1 MGAEVSQVPLVVA
14 PMAGGP
20 TTPALVAASLDAGA
34 FAFLAAGYRSA
45 ADVERELA
53 AVRTATGRPVGVN
66 LFVPTLDDADPK
78 AIAAYA
84 ARIGADAADARWSD
98 DDWDAKLELVL
109 RERPAVASFTFG
121 CPPSGVV
128 EALHARDVDVWCT
141 VTSAAEARVA
151 ANAGADAL
159 AVQGVEAGGHQGSY
173 DDTDEEPRPL
183 LDLLREVAAAVEL
196 PLVGAGGVS
205 DAARVRA
212 VLDAGAVAAQ
222 VGTAL
227 LLCPEAGTSA
237 PHRAALRGDAPTAL
251 TRAFSGRRAR
261 GIVNA
266 FMRDHDAHA
275 PRGYPQVHY
284 LTAPLRAAAREAGD
298 ADRINLWAGTAYPT
312 AREEPAATV
321 IRRLVELV

>member
-1 MGAEVSQVPLVVA
+1 
-14 PMAGGP
+14 MAGGP
-20 TTPALVAASLDAGA
+20 TTPALVVAALDAGVL
-34 FAFLAAGYRSA
+34 AFLAAGYRSA
-45 ADVERELA
+45 ADVARDLA
-53 AVRTATGRPVGVN
+53 EVRTATTRPVGVN
-66 LFVPTLDDADPK
+66 LFVPTLDEAVPE

-84 ARIGADAADARWSD
+84 ARIGADPADARWSD
-98 DDWDAKLELVL
+98 DGWDAKLELVL
-109 RERPAVASFTFG
+109 RERPAVVSFTFG
-121 CPPSGVV
+121 CPPSAVV
-128 EALHARDVDVWCT
+128 DALHERGIDVWCT
-141 VTSAAEARVA
+141 VTSATEARIA

-159 AVQGVEAGGHQGSY
+159 AVQGAEAGGHQGSY
-173 DDTDEEPRPL
+173 DDTDDEPLPL
-183 LDLLREVAAAVEL
+183 LDLLREVRTAVEL
-196 PLVGAGGVS
+196 PLVGAGGIG

-237 PHRAALRGDAPTAL
+237 PHRDALRGDAPTAL

-261 GIVNA
+261 GIVND
-266 FMRDHDAHA
+266 FMREHDPYA

-298 ADRINLWAGTAYPT
+298 AQRINLWAGTGYRD
-312 AREEPAATV
+312 ARQEAVADA